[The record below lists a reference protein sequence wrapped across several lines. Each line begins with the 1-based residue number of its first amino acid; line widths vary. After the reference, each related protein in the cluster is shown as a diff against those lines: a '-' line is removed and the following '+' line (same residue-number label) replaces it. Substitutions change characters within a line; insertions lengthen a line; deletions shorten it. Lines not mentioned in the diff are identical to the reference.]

1 MVLAAVQ
8 HCSPGVETV
17 MTPNGSSPAATSEP
31 DLART
36 SDELRALASWY
47 RDFAEQAGNPMIW
60 DYRVSTAEDLERQAA
75 VLEGTGPCVV

>member
-1 MVLAAVQ
+1 MVLAAAQ

-17 MTPNGSSPAATSEP
+17 MTANGSNRAATSEP

-47 RDFAEQAGNPMIW
+47 RDFAEH
-60 DYRVSTAEDLERQAA
+60 RVSTAEDLERQAA
-75 VLEGTGPCVV
+75 VLEGTGPFVV